1 MEELELLPI
10 SSMFEEVEE
19 VEVDVDNVEKD
30 DIDDTSDTKD
40 TKDKDVETKT
50 TDDSDNSDDSDEL
63 EDDEEVDLESPK
75 TLYKYWKDFLPL
87 DETEEPTE
95 DFLREQQ
102 EKLPEKFF
110 MSYVDNRPDFI
121 KDLLVYQ
128 SQLENPTVDDV
139 KSFFDKFVI
148 QEDIDVTDNDS
159 ARNFLKTRPEFTKL
173 YKTSEKMDR
182 ALDMLEDDEE
192 LVERAKELLEED
204 KLKKEES
211 KKETLRLA
219 QEQKEK
225 NMAAQKEFATKV
237 NATIEELQWKP
248 EKKNKVTKEL
258 NPANISA
265 KWDKIRSNPKA
276 LVQFADFLSYLDDNG
291 FDAFF
296 NVLEGKEK
304 SKEVTKIKSNLEKDS
319 LGKLLGKQTIPQG
332 KKGFLNP
339 EEVFG

>member
-19 VEVDVDNVEKD
+19 GVDVDDVKKD

-40 TKDKDVETKT
+40 TKDKDVETKIT
-50 TDDSDNSDDSDEL
+50 SDDSDNSDDSDEL
-63 EDDEEVDLESPK
+63 EDDEVDLESAK